1 MLVIKDCENIENA
14 LKKLKNKVRKTKQI
28 EELRDKKEFDKPS
41 VIKRS
46 KKIKAVYKQK
56 LENENTN

>member
-28 EELRDKKEFDKPS
+28 EELRDRKEFDKPS

-46 KKIKAVYKQK
+46 KKIKAIYKQK